1 MLPSCFHAAL
11 LGKIKLTGM
20 LVSFLFTWNSKLHLA
35 IKKKLDI
42 TNIKFHNF
50 ILTKKFAKIS
60 ILIIV
65 SFSFKKNCIEL
76 DFSNIE
82 FYMAFFFSAEK
93 PRQRL
98 PPWKH
103 MHGKLVY
110 YYINGN

>member
-1 MLPSCFHAAL
+1 MELDITFSN
-11 LGKIKLTGM
+11 KK
-20 LVSFLFTWNSKLHLA
+20 
-35 IKKKLDI
+35 KKKLDI

-82 FYMAFFFSAEK
+82 FYMAFFF
-93 PRQRL
+93 PRKTTST
-98 PPWKH
+98 PTTMETYAWKISLLLYQQ
-103 MHGKLVY
+103 KLIFY
-110 YYINGN
+110 FDRFSHQ